1 MIPRTLKASCS
12 MQLRWAFDSWFTHY
26 YVFHSWFTHYVFDSW
41 FTHYVV
47 IMRHNPHSFF
57 SNYWSLW
64 CILITTWIIIFWL
77 PIIHLPKQIIKINH
91 PYLPPSSPRHI
102 YFISPIPL
110 AKILFNW
117 PGVFYQFMPI
127 YSFVHYLYNEVI
139 FQTFFFFFFFG
150 HKLSAQLTMTS
161 TLWNVLLFNAIIY
174 VLKY

>member
-1 MIPRTLKASCS
+1 